1 MAIFFVFLVVFLL
14 VGSCFLITLIK
25 CLNDRS
31 LKVFSKCI
39 CHCFCLCCCIFL
51 VRSCFLISLINVLM
65 VKGLKDRY
73 LKVWCSLYVFVIVF
87 VIVFVV
93 VFLLTRL
100 CFLMT
105 RISCI
110 GFAINMSDSEKCLCG
125 NIESTSNHLLD
136 FDHTHQSTTR
146 SLHFRSG

>member
-1 MAIFFVFLVVFLL
+1 MAIFFVFLL
-14 VGSCFLITLIK
+14 VGSCFLIK

-39 CHCFCLCCCIFL
+39 CHCLCLCCCIFL

-65 VKGLKDRY
+65 DKGLKDRY

-105 RISCI
+105 RISCL

-146 SLHFRSG
+146 SLHFQSG

>member
-1 MAIFFVFLVVFLL
+1 MNFGSFSFSRVGSSPNVFVIAIVFVFLVVFLL

-73 LKVWCSLYVFVIVF
+73 LKVWCSLYVFVIVI
-87 VIVFVV
+87 VSVFVLV
-93 VFLLTRL
+93 MFFVDQVMFSHDPYQLFML
-100 CFLMT
+100 C
-105 RISCI
+105 
-110 GFAINMSDSEKCLCG
+110 N
-125 NIESTSNHLLD
+125 
-136 FDHTHQSTTR
+136 
-146 SLHFRSG
+146 